1 MNNKICLNP
10 KMSDSNKK
18 ENIILIGAAGHQGKE
33 YFNLLKDKY
42 NFTALIDNDY
52 SSLEKIYN
60 SKNYLLLKDFKDI
73 NENIDFDIAIICLP
87 HYLHKNITLSLLSS
101 KKTIIKE
108 KPLALNSNEIKE
120 YINSMKIFSNI
131 KLFTIVQRNFNP
143 CFIEGKNSLNLIGKI
158 YNFSYDYDLNIENKT
173 SGWRAEYNKSFGGV
187 LIDMWYHVLDMILSF
202 FNKIISVSAINSF
215 CYEEMKNEN
224 LEDSINIIMQFKNNI
239 SGVVNLNRH
248 SHIKKE
254 IFIIRGEKGI
264 IEILPSQISIYDRKG
279 NVIFSKIYSISQDQ
293 MKISMFNY
301 YIKHKNDIKF
311 LTEHFRH
318 HSNIVFIID
327 KIYQQIKNK
336 RIIKNEFLYYQP
348 LIIKEN
354 EKTQDEFNIKLE
366 QIL

>member
-1 MNNKICLNP
+1 MNKTTCLNP
-10 KMSDSNKK
+10 KQSYSNIK

-42 NFTALIDNDY
+42 NFIALIDNDY
-52 SSLEKIYN
+52 SSLEKIYD
-60 SKNYLLLKDFKDI
+60 SKKYLLLKDIKDL
-73 NENIDFDIAIICLP
+73 NANIDFEIAIICLP

-108 KPLALNSNEIKE
+108 KPLALNYNEIKE
-120 YINSMKIFSNI
+120 YTNSMKIYSNI

-143 CFIEGKNSLNLIGKI
+143 CFIEGKNNLKLIGKI

-187 LIDMWYHVLDMILSF
+187 LIDMGYHVIDIIFSF
-202 FNKIISVSAINSF
+202 FKEIISVSAINSF

-248 SHIKKE
+248 SHIKRE

-264 IEILPSQISIYDRKG
+264 IEIIPSQITVYDRKG
-279 NVIFSKIYSISQDQ
+279 NVIFLKKCSISQDQ
-293 MKISMFNY
+293 MKLSMFNY
-301 YIKHKNDIKF
+301 YIKQKNDIKF
-311 LTEHFRH
+311 LNEHFRH
-318 HSNIVFIID
+318 HSNIVFVID
-327 KIYQQIKNK
+327 KIYQQLKNK
-336 RIIKNEFLYYQP
+336 RLIKNDFLDYHP
-348 LIIKEN
+348 LIIKEEN
-354 EKTQDEFNIKLE
+354 EKTQEEFNIN
-366 QIL
+366 

>member
-1 MNNKICLNP
+1 MDKKICLSS
-10 KMSDSNKK
+10 KQSDSNKK

-33 YFNLLKDKY
+33 YFNLLKDEY
-42 NFTALIDNDY
+42 NFIALIDNDF
-52 SSLEKIYN
+52 SLLEKTYD
-60 SKNYLLLKDFKDI
+60 SKKYLLFKDI
-73 NENIDFDIAIICLP
+73 RDINANIDFDIALICLP

-101 KKTIIKE
+101 EKTIIKE

-120 YINSMKIFSNI
+120 YINSMKIYSNI

-143 CFIEGKNSLNLIGKI
+143 CFIEGKNNLNLIGKI
-158 YNFSYDYDLNIENKT
+158 YNFSYDYDLNIGNKT
-173 SGWRAEYNKSFGGV
+173 SGWRAEFNKSYGGV
-187 LIDMWYHVLDMILSF
+187 LIDMGYHVLDIIISF
-202 FNKIISVSAINSF
+202 FNEIISVSAINSF

-224 LEDSINIIMQFKNNI
+224 LEDSINIIMKFKNNI

-279 NVIFSKIYSISQDQ
+279 NIIFSKKCSISQDE
-293 MKISMFNY
+293 MKISMFDY

-311 LTEHFRH
+311 LTGHFRH

-327 KIYQQIKNK
+327 KIYQQIRNK
-336 RIIKNEFLYYQP
+336 RIIKNDLIYYQP
-348 LIIKEN
+348 LNMKEN
-354 EKTQDEFNIKLE
+354 EKSQD
-366 QIL
+366 